1 MKARLFTLCTAL
13 CLLAAPLLAES
24 TADIRRRMEQR
35 LPAIDD
41 LKARAIVGENNQGY
55 LEMRGAGSAQDGST
69 VGAENSDRRQVYAEI
84 ARQTGTSADTVGR
97 ARAKKIAENSR
108 PGVWLQRES
117 GEWYRK

>member
-1 MKARLFTLCTAL
+1 MKARLCTLFTAL

-35 LPAIDD
+35 LAAIDD
-41 LKARAIVGENNQGY
+41 LKARAIVGESNRGF
-55 LEMRGAGSAQDGST
+55 LELRGAAPDGGVVS
-69 VGAENSDRRQVYAEI
+69 AENSDREQVYAEI
-84 ARQTGTSADTVGR
+84 ARQTGTSPDAVGR
-97 ARAKKIAENSR
+97 ARARKIAENSR